1 MGNLSADS
9 VKLTA
14 SQNHQTVSHHRFDDA
29 TVFGAIRGFAPGALS
44 TVLAWFENTQSVTSI
59 P

>member
-14 SQNHQTVSHHRFDDA
+14 SWNRQTVSHHLSFDADA
-29 TVFGAIRGFAPGALS
+29 TVLVASDPHVDFGAIRGFRGSAPGALS
-44 TVLAWFENTQSVTSI
+44 TV
-59 P
+59 